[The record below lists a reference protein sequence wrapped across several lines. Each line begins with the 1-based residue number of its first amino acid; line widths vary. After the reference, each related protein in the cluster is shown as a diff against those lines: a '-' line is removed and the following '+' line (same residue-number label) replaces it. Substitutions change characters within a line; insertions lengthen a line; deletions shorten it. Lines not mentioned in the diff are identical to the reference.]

1 MTRTYKVREIRSC
14 VDQGKLCITAAIQE
28 MSGGVVLEARLP
40 ARETAALLPRE
51 IILGDERESS
61 QDILELMDDMLMKLV
76 VGRVVRAWEYSDCT
90 YFSFL
95 KWGAVRFN
103 VYSSA
108 SAE

>member
-1 MTRTYKVREIRSC
+1 MTRTYKVKEIRSG
-14 VDQGKLCITAAIQE
+14 VEEGKLCITADIQE
-28 MSGGVVLEARLP
+28 ISSGRVLEARLP

-61 QDILELMDDMLMKLV
+61 TEILGLMNDMLMKLV
-76 VGRVVRAWEYSDCT
+76 TGRVVRAWEYADCT

-95 KWGAVRFN
+95 KWGGVRFN
-103 VYSSA
+103 AYSSV